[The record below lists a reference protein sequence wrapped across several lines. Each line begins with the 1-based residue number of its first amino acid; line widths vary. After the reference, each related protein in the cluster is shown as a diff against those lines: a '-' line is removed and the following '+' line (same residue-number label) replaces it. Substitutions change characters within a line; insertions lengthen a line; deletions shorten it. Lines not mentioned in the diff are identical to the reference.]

1 MRLLMLILVLLLSGA
16 AVPAVA
22 GPLEDGRTAH
32 DKGDYVTALR
42 LWLPL
47 AEQGNAVAQYNVGG
61 MYGSARGVPRDY
73 VQADKWFSLTA
84 SRASA
89 SQNDLR
95 ALAIKG
101 RDLVATRMTPAEVAE
116 AQRLARDFKPK
127 PAR

>member
-1 MRLLMLILVLLLSGA
+1 MRLSMLILALLVSGA

-61 MYGSARGVPRDY
+61 MYASSRGVPRDY
-73 VQADKWFSLTA
+73 VQAYKWFNLTA
-84 SRASA
+84 SRSSG

-95 ALAIKG
+95 ELAIKG

-116 AQRLARDFKPK
+116 AQKLAREWKPK
-127 PAR
+127 P